1 MQTAP
6 GLFLLTLGLL
16 VVILLVGLTSLS
28 TVGSMPSET
37 NYAAVGL
44 VFAGLL
50 GIAFF
55 TTRRRRRR

>member
-1 MQTAP
+1 MRSAP
-6 GLFLLTLGLL
+6 GVFLLTLGLL
-16 VVILLVGLTSLS
+16 LVILMVGLTSLS
-28 TVGSMPSET
+28 AVGSTSSET

-55 TTRRRRRR
+55 TTRRRKR